1 MSHCFSFLEIRAP
14 VREGKVQELKSAG
27 GTTWGVLPVVVYLT
41 IFSFRNAEAISY
53 LSSLLQVLPSM
64 LFFSLCCYWSCWTF
78 VSWYLST
85 DSEPIRLTICYRIK
99 PRISS
104 MVSKILLWSQPPSQ
118 SSLSISSVFRQAKY
132 FPFLNHISWDLSS
145 WSWRPV
151 TQGSHF
157 PLPQIIY
164 IFISI
169 ERS

>member
-1 MSHCFSFLEIRAP
+1 MRGSSCRSLSDDIFVPECWGHFLFVFPI
-14 VREGKVQELKSAG
+14 
-27 GTTWGVLPVVVYLT
+27 T
-41 IFSFRNAEAISY
+41 
-53 LSSLLQVLPSM
+53 SSSPSM
-64 LFFSLCCYWSCWTF
+64 LFFSSPCCHWSCWTL

-132 FPFLNHISWDLSS
+132 FPFPESYLLGFKFLILEASYSGIPFS
-145 WSWRPV
+145 
-151 TQGSHF
+151 
-157 PLPQIIY
+157 LPQIIY

-169 ERS
+169 ERSRKQIH